1 MTRQEHD
8 WTMLKAEYLQ
18 SDVKDAA
25 VFIRQKLGIP
35 QGQRLPGVVTRNLKG
50 WAIDWEEN
58 RRKIA
63 EAATEKARRE
73 LSNEMAEGLVAI
85 QRLVSKIAK
94 EAADEK
100 RFLTVKDLGRVWE
113 ILMTENGRPTK
124 IARNIVSMPEDP
136 ADSFNRL
143 RLNDRRPTP
152 ESPEE
157 VQDNTA
163 A

>member
-1 MTRQEHD
+1 MARQLHD
-8 WTMLKAEYLQ
+8 WTTLKAKYLQ
-18 SDVKDAA
+18 SDIKDAQA
-25 VFIRQKLGIP
+25 WFRYEHSMPDSQVLSGNITA
-35 QGQRLPGVVTRNLKG
+35 RLVG

-63 EAATEKARRE
+63 EAATEQARRE

-100 RFLTVKDLGRVWE
+100 RVLNVKDLGRVWE